1 MPLKKGSSQ
10 KTTSYNIREMIKSG
24 HPQKQAIAAALNVAR
39 RSKRTDGG
47 NIKNLPHVND
57 TPQAVKDLLGLNAPR
72 LPNIKD
78 TPENVKIKLNMP
90 LDKAGGGK
98 IKPPPPKITTSK
110 MHTGPIRSLV
120 AGRTDHLPMHVP
132 SGSYVIPADIISAM
146 GEGNTE
152 AGFRV
157 AKNIFSKPQMPMTG
171 MPYKASGLP
180 YGAKGAPFSGSFK
193 ADGGATAALPVPIVA
208 AGGEYVIHP
217 EDIKHLSGGDLDEG
231 HKALDD
237 FVVKMRAK
245 TVKTLRKLP
254 GPKKD

>member
-1 MPLKKGSSQ
+1 MPLAKGKSQ
-10 KTTSYNIREMIKSG
+10 KTISSNISELMHTGR
-24 HPQKQAIAAALNVAR
+24 PQKQAIAIALSTAR
-39 RSKRTDGG
+39 RSKKADGG
-47 NIKNLPHVND
+47 ENKKLPRIED
-57 TPQAVKDLLGLNAPR
+57 TPQRVKDLLGIKEPR

-78 TPENVKIKLNMP
+78 TPQDVKVKWNM
-90 LDKAGGGK
+90 LTDKAKCGK
-98 IKPPPPKITTSK
+98 IKPPPPKITTNK

-157 AKNIFSKPQMPMTG
+157 AKSIFSRPQMPMSG
-171 MPYKASGLP
+171 LPYGSKGLP
-180 YGAKGAPFSGSFK
+180 YGAKGIPYAGAFK
-193 ADGGATAALPVPIVA
+193 ARGGSTQAPPVPIVA

-217 EDIKHLSGGDLDEG
+217 DDVAWIGKGDMDKG
-231 HKALDD
+231 HQGLDD

-245 TVKTLRKLP
+245 TVKTLQKLP

>member
-10 KTTSYNIREMIKSG
+10 KTVSSNISEMIKSG

-39 RSKRTDGG
+39 RSK
-47 NIKNLPHVND
+47 H
-57 TPQAVKDLLGLNAPR
+57 
-72 LPNIKD
+72 
-78 TPENVKIKLNMP
+78 
-90 LDKAGGGK
+90 AGGGK
-98 IKPPPPKITTSK
+98 IKPPPPKITTNK

-193 ADGGATAALPVPIVA
+193 ANGGATVAPPVPIVA

-217 EDIKHLSGGDLDEG
+217 EDIKYLSGGNLDEG

>member
-1 MPLKKGSSQ
+1 MPLIKGSSK
-10 KTTSYNIREMIKSG
+10 KTISSNIREMIRSG
-24 HPQKQAIAAALNVAR
+24 HPQKQAIAAALNTAR
-39 RSKRTDGG
+39 RSKHADGG
-47 NIKNLPHVND
+47 QPKKLPNISD
-57 TPQAVKDLLGLNAPR
+57 TPQRVKDLLNLNGPR

-78 TPENVKIKLNMP
+78 TPEDVKIKLNMQ
-90 LDKAGGGK
+90 DTKAKGGS

-157 AKNIFSKPQMPMTG
+157 AKKIFSRPQMPMTG
-171 MPYKASGLP
+171 MPYKAQGMP
-180 YGAKGAPFSGSFK
+180 YGAKGLPFSGSFK
-193 ADGGATAALPVPIVA
+193 AAGGQTGPVPIVA

-217 EDIKHLSGGDLDEG
+217 EDVAYLGGGDIDAG
-231 HKALDD
+231 HQGLDD
-237 FVVKMRAK
+237 FVVKMRQK
-245 TVKTLRKLP
+245 TVKTLKGLP